1 MKAEQR
7 VKYINLARRIQEHP
21 DFRSKYAENRYVRN
35 REIAFNRIFDEVM
48 AQQRRTEL
56 DLYRMLSSDDSFR
69 LAMMDTLKRIMRG

>member
-1 MKAEQR
+1 
-7 VKYINLARRIQEHP
+7 
-21 DFRSKYAENRYVRN
+21 
-35 REIAFNRIFDEVM
+35 M